1 MDASTRTRS
10 RIPVGLRTL
19 PIIALALLVLPTPSR
34 QHQGQILHVN
44 PTDPTCQGQAPCYAT
59 IQAAVTAAQA
69 GDTIRIQAG
78 TATSVD
84 SPGLSGAL
92 ESRKRIVPRSP

>member
-1 MDASTRTRS
+1 MPSDRRVRSLTRVGRCLL
-10 RIPVGLRTL
+10 PVLVLTL
-19 PIIALALLVLPTPSR
+19 LLLPTPSL
-34 QHQGQILHVN
+34 QQQGQILYVN
-44 PTDPTCQGQAPCYAT
+44 RTDPTCQGQAPCYAT

-92 ESRKRIVPRSP
+92 ESSKRIVPRSP